1 MSQGLSPVSNQSM
14 NTTIVKAG
22 VRHRLIRQI
31 TSRSSRSGSGISR
44 GFTLIELLVVVIIV
58 GILASIA
65 LPGFLSQ
72 ADKAKASS
80 AKALV
85 SSAVKECQV
94 HLISGGTFTP
104 QVAGTPEILLAPDPI
119 TCSSTLD
126 NTYTATIVSNSQTF
140 TGVLDPISGVVD
152 KSCTGTNGCEAL
164 EW

>member
-1 MSQGLSPVSNQSM
+1 M
-14 NTTIVKAG
+14 NTTLAKAG
-22 VRHRLIRQI
+22 VRNRLIQQI
-31 TSRSSRSGSGISR
+31 ISKSSRSGSDVSR

-85 SSAVKECQV
+85 SSAIKECQV

-104 QVAGTPEILLAPDPI
+104 QVAGTPEIELAPDPI

>member
-1 MSQGLSPVSNQSM
+1 MKTSILR
-14 NTTIVKAG
+14 AG
-22 VRHRLIRQI
+22 VRHRLIQQI
-31 TSRSSRSGSGISR
+31 TSRSRRSGAAISR
-44 GFTLIELLVVVIIV
+44 GFTLIELLVVVIIL

-104 QVAGTPEILLAPDPI
+104 QVAGTPEITLAPAPI

-140 TGVLDPISGVVD
+140 TGVLDPISGIVD
-152 KSCTGTNGCEAL
+152 KTCTGTNGCTGS

>member
-1 MSQGLSPVSNQSM
+1 
-14 NTTIVKAG
+14 
-22 VRHRLIRQI
+22 
-31 TSRSSRSGSGISR
+31 
-44 GFTLIELLVVVIIV
+44 LIELLVVVIIV

>member
-1 MSQGLSPVSNQSM
+1 M
-14 NTTIVKAG
+14 NTTIIRAG
-22 VRHRLIRQI
+22 VRNRLIQQI
-31 TSRSSRSGSGISR
+31 TSRSSRSGTAISS

-94 HLISGGTFTP
+94 YLIDANEDFVP
-104 QVAGTPEILLAPDPI
+104 QVAGTPEITLAPSPI
-119 TCSSTLD
+119 TCSSTE
-126 NTYTATIVSNSQTF
+126 NNIYTATIVGKTPAQTF
-140 TGVLDPISGVVD
+140 GATLDPATGVVTKTCSAGAG
-152 KSCTGTNGCEAL
+152 CTENDDGTLA
-164 EW
+164 W